1 MAACV
6 RRQMFDMSTQHVHKL
21 SSPLATATDIALVQQ
36 PQNCSQNTKAIWK
49 EWMGEKGRIKVK

>member
-1 MAACV
+1 
-6 RRQMFDMSTQHVHKL
+6 MFDMSTQHVHKL